1 MTLMP
6 DPASPPSDPALVVTD
21 LGKVHR
27 IYARPQD
34 RLKQM
39 LLARFGRR
47 YGHDFWAL
55 RHVSLEVQRGETV
68 GIIGRNGSG
77 KSTLLQILAGTLAP
91 SEGEVL
97 IRGRVAALL

>member
-1 MTLMP
+1 M
-6 DPASPPSDPALVVTD
+6 SPPAVPSPESPPALVVSD
-21 LGKVHR
+21 LGKMHR

-55 RHVSLEVQRGETV
+55 RHVSFEVARGESL
-68 GIIGRNGSG
+68 GIIGKNGSG
-77 KSTLLQILAGTLAP
+77 KSTLLQILAGTVAP
-91 SEGEVL
+91 ARARSS
-97 IRGRVAALL
+97 